1 MKLLFS
7 LLVLISFSTKASPLY
22 SVKDRLRLH
31 MWVYGL
37 EQEKQM
43 KDLKPQKKPLPEEIE
58 RALRK
63 I

>member
-1 MKLLFS
+1 MKYFAAFMFFFS
-7 LLVLISFSTKASPLY
+7 LTAQASPFI

-37 EQEKQM
+37 EQDSPSKP
-43 KDLKPQKKPLPEEIE
+43 LKVKMKPLPEEIA
-58 RALRK
+58 RALKK

>member
-7 LLVLISFSTKASPLY
+7 ALVLMSFSAQSSPLF

-31 MWVYGL
+31 MWSNGL
-37 EQEKQM
+37 ELEKPVKTM
-43 KDLKPQKKPLPEEIE
+43 KLQKKPLPEEIE

>member
-7 LLVLISFSTKASPLY
+7 ALVLMSFSVQASPLF

-31 MWVYGL
+31 MWANGL
-37 EQEKQM
+37 ELEKPV
-43 KDLKPQKKPLPEEIE
+43 KNAKAQKKQLPEEIE